1 LENVMESILRF
12 IVILASAATL
22 TFPIPAPTSRHRA
35 AGPVKTPVYSAD
47 QVEAY
52 LSDDGIAY
60 IRPGLKL
67 NIVSITNVAAGKK
80 PVVEFYLTDSLDQ
93 PLDRLGKVTPGPI
106 APAFVLGV
114 WNPETRYY
122 HALTTRVRNGVTQ
135 PATDSGGTF
144 TDLELGHYT
153 YAFATAM
160 PADLDVTKT
169 LTLGAQAKRT
179 LNPIIGKDYFAD
191 NAFKDF
197 RPDGQTPGPVWA
209 MTSVAA
215 ACNRCHDPLALH
227 GQNRRE
233 VKLCVMCHTNENIE
247 AGTGNS
253 FSARVFFHKIHMG
266 EDLPSVKDGKPFIQA
281 GEDWSEIAFPQDIR
295 NCTTCHDPKAA
306 EADVWYTRPN
316 REVCGSCHDDVNFA
330 TGENHEGGVQADD
343 TKCTKCHVADS
354 GDEFDASVKGAHVNP
369 LKSKQLKGLTATIV
383 SVTNTAPGQ
392 KPTVVF
398 SFKNGDGT
406 AVDGTKLNAF
416 APILAGPTSSYSK
429 YWRESGLATG
439 KTPGS
444 FDTATGTT
452 SYTCQAA
459 IPADAT
465 GTWTISLDA
474 YRNVT
479 LKRADKKA
487 DITVREAAFNPV
499 SYFAVNGGTATP
511 RRSAVNVANCNV
523 CHETLALHGGQRR
536 NTQECV
542 ICHNP
547 TNSDVA
553 QRPASEGAPES
564 ISFQRHIH
572 RIHTG
577 HNLTQ
582 EWTIYGFNGSRNNF
596 NELHFPGDRR
606 DCLKCHV
613 SGAYTLPLQ
622 TGIASVN
629 TPRDY
634 FSPQGPATAACL
646 GCHDN
651 SDAAAHAY
659 LNSTTFGKG
668 TLSEACATCHGVG
681 KDWDVARMH
690 AR

>member
-1 LENVMESILRF
+1 MESVLRF
-12 IVILASAATL
+12 IAVLATAATV
-22 TFPIPAPTSRHRA
+22 TFPIPAPTRHRA
-35 AGPVKTPVYSAD
+35 ASPGTGKTPIYSAD

-52 LSDDGIAY
+52 LGDDGIAY

-67 NIVSITNVAAGKK
+67 NIASIANVAPGKK

-106 APAFVLGV
+106 TPSFVLGV

-122 HALTTRVRNGVTQ
+122 HSLTTRVRNGVTQ

-144 TDLELGHYT
+144 TDLELGHYKYT
-153 YAFATAM
+153 FATAM

-169 LTLGAQAKRT
+169 LTVGAQAKRT
-179 LNPIIGKDYFAD
+179 LKDIIGKDYFAD

-197 RPDGQTPGPVWA
+197 RPDGNTP
-209 MTSVAA
+209 VAPA
-215 ACNRCHDPLALH
+215 WNNMALANSCNKCHDPLALH
-227 GQNRRE
+227 GGGRRDIH
-233 VKLCVMCHTNENIE
+233 LCVMCHTNENIE
-247 AGTGNS
+247 AGTGQS
-253 FSARVFFHKIHMG
+253 FSARVFFHKIHRG
-266 EDLPSVKDGKPFIQA
+266 ENLPSVKGGKPFVQA
-281 GEDWSEIAFPQDIR
+281 NIDFSTVAFPQDIR

-306 EADVWYTRPN
+306 EADVWYTRPT
-316 REVCGSCHDDVNFA
+316 RESCGSCHDDVNFA
-330 TGENHEGGVQADD
+330 TGANHEGGLQADD
-343 TKCTKCHVADS
+343 AKCTKCHVADS

-383 SVTNTAPGQ
+383 GVTNTAPGQ

-398 SFKNGDGT
+398 SFKNGDNS
-406 AVDGTKLNAF
+406 AVDGTKLTTF
-416 APILAGPTSSYSK
+416 APILAGPTASYTTF
-429 YWRESGLATG
+429 WRESAVATS
-439 KTPGS
+439 KTPGT
-444 FDTATGTT
+444 FDAAKGTT

-459 IPADAT
+459 IPGDAT

-474 YRNVT
+474 SRTVT
-479 LKRADKKA
+479 LKRADGKT
-487 DITVREAAFNPV
+487 DISVREAAFNPV
-499 SYFAVNGGTATP
+499 QYFAVNGGTATP
-511 RRSAVNVANCNV
+511 RRTAVNITNCNV
-523 CHETLALHGGQRR
+523 CHETLALHGGSRK

-553 QRPASEGAPES
+553 QRPASAGPPES

-572 RIHTG
+572 RIHSG
-577 HNLTQ
+577 ENLTQ
-582 EWTIYGFNGSRNNF
+582 QWTVYGFGGKAFNF
-596 NELHFPGDRR
+596 NEVRFPGDRK

-613 SGAYTLPLQ
+613 AGAYTLPLQ

-629 TPRDY
+629 TLRDY
-634 FSPQGPATAACL
+634 FAPQGPATAACL

-681 KDWDVARMH
+681 KDWDVAKMH